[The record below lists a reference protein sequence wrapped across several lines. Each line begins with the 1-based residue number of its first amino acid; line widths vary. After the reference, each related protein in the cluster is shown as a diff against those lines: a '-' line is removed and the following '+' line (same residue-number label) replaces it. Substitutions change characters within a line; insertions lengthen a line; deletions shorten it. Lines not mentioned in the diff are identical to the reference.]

1 MEDVPSNKTINI
13 VGTTNR
19 YMIKK
24 LTQNKALE
32 RKRIQ
37 RAKWDLSQE
46 EMQFSNQLKVINEM
60 FFDNL
65 CDNKIYNNEMSKIIT
80 HQINQ
85 KIAGYKN
92 QDLTKKMFDVHN
104 FIIFTDIITR
114 MNKCEL
120 TCYYCK
126 QEMVVLYDISREMKQ
141 WTVDRIDNNK
151 GHDKDNFHLACLECN
166 LKRRKQS
173 DDKFLFTKQL
183 NIVQKDKQVY

>member
-1 MEDVPSNKTINI
+1 MEGPKIINI

-32 RKRIQ
+32 RTRLKHV
-37 RAKWDLSQE
+37 KWNLSPE
-46 EMQFSNQLKVINEM
+46 ELQFSNQLKVINEI

-65 CDNKIYNNEMSKIIT
+65 CDNKLYDNEISKIMRQ
-80 HQINQ
+80 QINQ
-85 KIAGYKN
+85 KITGYKN
-92 QDLTKKMFDVHN
+92 QDLTKKIFDAHN

-120 TCYYCK
+120 KCYYCK
-126 QEMVVLYDISREMKQ
+126 QDMVVLYDVSREMKQ
-141 WTVDRIDNNK
+141 WSVDRIDNNK

-183 NIVQKDKQVY
+183 NIIQKDKQVY

>member
-32 RKRIQ
+32 RKRIK

-80 HQINQ
+80 QQINQ

-92 QDLTKKMFDVHN
+92 QDLTKKMFDVQN

>member
-32 RKRIQ
+32 RKRIK

-80 HQINQ
+80 QQINQ

-92 QDLTKKMFDVHN
+92 QDLTKKMFDVQN

-166 LKRRKQS
+166 LKRRKQP

>member
-1 MEDVPSNKTINI
+1 MEDVTSNKTINI

-32 RKRIQ
+32 RKYLK

-46 EMQFSNQLKVINEM
+46 EMQFTNQLKVINEM

-65 CDNKIYNNEMSKIIT
+65 CDNKLYNNEMSKIIT
-80 HQINQ
+80 QQINQ

-92 QDLTKKMFDVHN
+92 QDLAKKMFDVHN

>member
-1 MEDVPSNKTINI
+1 MEGPKIINI
-13 VGTTNR
+13 VGTSNR

-32 RKRIQ
+32 RKRIK
-37 RAKWDLSQE
+37 RAKWNLSQDE
-46 EMQFSNQLKVINEM
+46 LQFANQLKVINEM

-80 HQINQ
+80 QQINQ

-92 QDLTKKMFDVHN
+92 QDLIKNIFDADN
-104 FIIFTDIITR
+104 FIIFADIVTR

-120 TCYYCK
+120 KCYYCK
-126 QEMVVLYDISREMKQ
+126 QEMVVLYDVSREMKQ
-141 WTVDRIDNNK
+141 WSVDRIDNNK
-151 GHDKDNFHLACLECN
+151 GHNKDNYHLACLECN
-166 LKRRKQS
+166 LKRRNQS

-183 NIVQKDKQVY
+183 NIIQKDK

>member
-1 MEDVPSNKTINI
+1 MEDIPPNKTINI

-24 LTQNKALE
+24 LTENKALE
-32 RKRIQ
+32 RKRIK

-65 CDNKIYNNEMSKIIT
+65 CDNKLYNNEMSQIMRQ
-80 HQINQ
+80 HINQ
-85 KIAGYKN
+85 KITGYKN
-92 QDLTKKMFDVHN
+92 QDVTKKLFDASK

-173 DDKFLFTKQL
+173 ADKFLFTKQL
-183 NIVQKDKQVY
+183 NIIQKDK

>member
-1 MEDVPSNKTINI
+1 MEDVTSKKTINI

-32 RKRIQ
+32 RKRIK
-37 RAKWDLSQE
+37 RAKWNLSQDE
-46 EMQFSNQLKVINEM
+46 LQFANQLKVINEM

-65 CDNKIYNNEMSKIIT
+65 CDNKIYNNEMTKIIT
-80 HQINQ
+80 QQINQ
-85 KIAGYKN
+85 KITGYKN
-92 QDLTKKMFDVHN
+92 QDVIKNIFDVHN

-141 WTVDRIDNNK
+141 WSVDRIDNNK
-151 GHDKDNFHLACLECN
+151 GHNKDNFHLACLECN
-166 LKRRKQS
+166 LKRRNQS

-183 NIVQKDKQVY
+183 NIIQKDK

>member
-1 MEDVPSNKTINI
+1 MEDIPPNKTINI

-24 LTQNKALE
+24 LTENKALE
-32 RKRIQ
+32 RKRII
-37 RAKWDLSQE
+37 RAKWNLSQDE
-46 EMQFSNQLKVINEM
+46 LQFANQLKAINEI

-65 CDNKIYNNEMSKIIT
+65 CDNKLYNNEMSKIMRQ
-80 HQINQ
+80 QINQ
-85 KIAGYKN
+85 KITGYKN
-92 QDLTKKMFDVHN
+92 QDVLKNMFDVQK
-104 FIIFTDIITR
+104 FIIFADIITR

-173 DDKFLFTKQL
+173 ADKFLFTKQL
-183 NIVQKDKQVY
+183 NIIQKDKQVY

>member
-1 MEDVPSNKTINI
+1 MEDVTSNKIINI

-32 RKRIQ
+32 RKYLK
-37 RAKWDLSQE
+37 RAKWDLSQD
-46 EMQFSNQLKVINEM
+46 EMQFANQLKVINEI

-65 CDNKIYNNEMSKIIT
+65 CDNKMYNNEMSKIIT
-80 HQINQ
+80 QQINQ

-151 GHDKDNFHLACLECN
+151 GHNKDNFHLACLECN

>member
-1 MEDVPSNKTINI
+1 MEDVTSNKTINI

-32 RKRIQ
+32 RKYLK

-46 EMQFSNQLKVINEM
+46 EMQFTNQLKVINEM

-65 CDNKIYNNEMSKIIT
+65 CDNKLYNNEMSKIIT
-80 HQINQ
+80 QQINQ
-85 KIAGYKN
+85 KFAGYKN
-92 QDLTKKMFDVHN
+92 QDLAKKMFDVHN

>member
-1 MEDVPSNKTINI
+1 MESNKIINI

-24 LTQNKALE
+24 LTENKALE
-32 RKRIQ
+32 RKRIK
-37 RAKWDLSQE
+37 REKWNLTQE
-46 EMQFSNQLKVINEM
+46 ELQFANQLQVINEM

-65 CDNKIYNNEMSKIIT
+65 CDNKLYNNEMSKIIT
-80 HQINQ
+80 QQINQ
-85 KIAGYKN
+85 KIMGYKN
-92 QDLTKKMFDVHN
+92 QDLIKNVFDANN

-120 TCYYCK
+120 KCYYCK
-126 QEMVVLYDISREMKQ
+126 QEMVVLYDVSREMKQ
-141 WTVDRIDNNK
+141 WSVDRIDNNK
-151 GHDKDNFHLACLECN
+151 GHNKDNYHLACLECN

-183 NIVQKDKQVY
+183 NIIQKDK

>member
-1 MEDVPSNKTINI
+1 MEDVTSNKTINI

-32 RKRIQ
+32 RKYLK

-46 EMQFSNQLKVINEM
+46 EMQFANQLKVINEM

-65 CDNKIYNNEMSKIIT
+65 CDNKLYNNEMSKIIT
-80 HQINQ
+80 QQINQ

-92 QDLTKKMFDVHN
+92 QDLAKKMFDVHN

-151 GHDKDNFHLACLECN
+151 GHDKDNFHLACLDCN

>member
-1 MEDVPSNKTINI
+1 MEGPKIINI

-32 RKRIQ
+32 RKRLNH
-37 RAKWDLSQE
+37 AKWNLSPE
-46 EMQFSNQLKVINEM
+46 ELQFSNQLKALNEI

-65 CDNKIYNNEMSKIIT
+65 CDNKLYTNEMSKIMT
-80 HQINQ
+80 KQINQ

-92 QDLTKKMFDVHN
+92 QDLTKNMFCVQK
-104 FIIFTDIITR
+104 FIAFTDIIAR

-120 TCYYCK
+120 ICYYCK

-151 GHDKDNFHLACLECN
+151 GHNKDNFHLACLECN

-183 NIVQKDKQVY
+183 NIIQKDKQVY